1 MTKIYVVRHCEALG
15 NVMRIFQGSTDLD
28 ISELGAKQLEFLR
41 KRFKNIELDR
51 VLSSPLLRAKKT
63 AEAVIGDKGLKLEVN
78 NGLTELHGGVVEGR
92 PFQEAFSSI
101 EGLADTWNNHPQDFA
116 PENGEKMR
124 DAYERIWNTILDIV
138 KENKGKTI
146 ALATHGGV
154 TRCLNC
160 RLLFGD
166 IKELKNTPWAENTA
180 VSLIEFD
187 DNLNPNIVFYNDVS
201 HLPEEYINKK
211 SRIVKTIEGAKE

>member
-51 VLSSPLLRAKKT
+51 VISSPLLRAKKT
-63 AEAVIGDKGLKLEVN
+63 AEAVIGDKDLELEVN

-146 ALATHGGV
+146 ALTTHGGV

>member
-28 ISELGAKQLEFLR
+28 ISELGAKQLELLR

-51 VLSSPLLRAKKT
+51 VLSSPLLRARKT
-63 AEAVIGDKGLKLEVN
+63 AQAVIGDKDLELEVN

-124 DAYERIWNTILDIV
+124 DAYERIWNTIIDIV
-138 KENKGKTI
+138 KENKGKSI
-146 ALATHGGV
+146 ALTTHGGV